1 MDNNMIE
8 FFSGFAAGASILM
21 VVFGIVVTV
30 LIIVFWL
37 RTGIKL
43 KSAGKQLENKSLKQA
58 GNSVLYLFWIPI
70 AFVVIAFLLSLLFGF
85 LFGMS

>member
-1 MDNNMIE
+1 MDNNMME

-21 VVFGIVVTV
+21 VVFGIAVTV

-70 AFVVIAFLLSLLFGF
+70 AFVFIAFLLCLLFVFIGV
-85 LFGMS
+85 S

>member
-1 MDNNMIE
+1 MDNNMME

-21 VVFGIVVTV
+21 VVFGIAVTV

-70 AFVVIAFLLSLLFGF
+70 ALVVVAFLLFF
-85 LFGMS
+85 LIFFVAMS

>member
-1 MDNNMIE
+1 MDNNMME
-8 FFSGFAAGASILM
+8 FFSGFAVGASVLM
-21 VVFGIVVTV
+21 VVFGIAVTV

-43 KSAGKQLENKSLKQA
+43 KAAGKQLENKSLKQA

-70 AFVVIAFLLSLLFGF
+70 AFVVIAFLLCLLFVSI
-85 LFGMS
+85 GMS

>member
-1 MDNNMIE
+1 MME
-8 FFSGFAAGASILM
+8 FFSGFAVGASILM

-43 KSAGKQLENKSLKQA
+43 KSAGKELENKSLKQA

-70 AFVVIAFLLSLLFGF
+70 AFVVIAFLLCISFVFFGV
-85 LFGMS
+85 SSY

>member
-1 MDNNMIE
+1 MEMNQ
-8 FFSGFAAGASILM
+8 FLAGFGAGASILM
-21 VVFGIVVTV
+21 VVFGIAVIV

-70 AFVVIAFLLSLLFGF
+70 AFVVIAFLLCLLFVFIGV
-85 LFGMS
+85 S

>member
-1 MDNNMIE
+1 MEMNQ
-8 FFSGFAAGASILM
+8 FLAGFGAGASILM
-21 VVFGIVVTV
+21 VVFGIAVIV

-58 GNSVLYLFWIPI
+58 GNSVLYLFWIPV
-70 AFVVIAFLLSLLFGF
+70 ALVVVAFLLFF
-85 LFGMS
+85 LIFFVGMS

>member
-1 MDNNMIE
+1 MME

-21 VVFGIVVTV
+21 VVFGIAVIV

-43 KSAGKQLENKSLKQA
+43 KSAGKQLDNKSLKQA

-70 AFVVIAFLLSLLFGF
+70 AFVVIAFLLCLLFVFIGV
-85 LFGMS
+85 S

>member
-1 MDNNMIE
+1 MNTQDFDH
-8 FFSGFAAGASILM
+8 FFGGFAVGASILM
-21 VVFGIVVTV
+21 VVFGVVITV

-58 GNSVLYLFWIPI
+58 GSSILYLFWIPI
-70 AFVVIAFLLSLLFGF
+70 ALILVACLLCFLIFFVA
-85 LFGMS
+85 MS

>member
-1 MDNNMIE
+1 MDLYN
-8 FFSGFAAGASILM
+8 FSAGLGVGASILM
-21 VVFGIVVTV
+21 LVFGIAITV

-58 GNSVLYLFWIPI
+58 GSSVLYLFWIPI
-70 AFVVIAFLLSLLFGF
+70 VLVLVAFLLFF
-85 LFGMS
+85 LIFFIAMS

>member
-1 MDNNMIE
+1 MEIDQ
-8 FFSGFAAGASILM
+8 FLAGFGVGASIIM
-21 VVFGIVVTV
+21 VCVCIAITV

-70 AFVVIAFLLSLLFGF
+70 ALLVVAFLLFF
-85 LFGMS
+85 LIFFVAMS

>member
-1 MDNNMIE
+1 MKMDQ
-8 FFSGFAAGASILM
+8 FLAGFGAGAFIIM
-21 VVFGIVVTV
+21 VCVCIAITV

-58 GNSVLYLFWIPI
+58 GNSVLYVFWIPI
-70 AFVVIAFLLSLLFGF
+70 AFVIIAFLLCLLFVFIGV
-85 LFGMS
+85 S